1 MQTPNSVYC
10 HKLIKSAIFL
20 SNVVDNLCI
29 NTSPQNW
36 FLYSCVWQNFQKS
49 NKTDILGDWIDAD
62 TLGCYKFLDDKINH
76 TWVEALYECE
86 QIGGYLA
93 EPTTHR

>member
-1 MQTPNSVYC
+1 MAQIRNLI
-10 HKLIKSAIFL
+10 KLI
-20 SNVVDNLCI
+20 
-29 NTSPQNW
+29 
-36 FLYSCVWQNFQKS
+36 
-49 NKTDILGDWIDAD
+49 ILGDWIDAD